1 MVRALLRN
9 VELLTNPKV
18 KPLQRFYKGVLLVE
32 IHKELNRHD
41 KFTKSEIDHLLKHL
55 SDLNKSTMVMNLEE
69 IKTLCEWSLMH
80 CRIWGVNVDY
90 PQDEIDK
97 QIELN
102 F

>member
-1 MVRALLRN
+1 MTPDN
-9 VELLTNPKV
+9 V
-18 KPLQRFYKGVLLVE
+18 KPLQKFYKGILLVE
-32 IHKELNRHD
+32 IHKHLNKYD

>member
-1 MVRALLRN
+1 
-9 VELLTNPKV
+9 
-18 KPLQRFYKGVLLVE
+18 
-32 IHKELNRHD
+32 
-41 KFTKSEIDHLLKHL
+41 
-55 SDLNKSTMVMNLEE
+55 MVMNLEE